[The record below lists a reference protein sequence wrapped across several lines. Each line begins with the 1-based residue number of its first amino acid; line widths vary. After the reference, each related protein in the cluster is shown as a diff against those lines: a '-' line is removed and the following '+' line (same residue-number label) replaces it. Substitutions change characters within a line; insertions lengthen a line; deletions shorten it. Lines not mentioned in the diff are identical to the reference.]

1 MQLSKEWNFYLLS
14 QKDDLFIV
22 DEKTSYRKN
31 VSDIIP
37 FKTWGREAISYL
49 CTYVFY
55 KEEKLS
61 KSVY

>member
-1 MQLSKEWNFYLLS
+1 MRKQVIE
-14 QKDDLFIV
+14 
-22 DEKTSYRKN
+22 KN